1 MIKYRAVLNNSGRN
15 YYYLPFL
22 EGDNNGGKMSIVYL
36 MVFIALVFIYV
47 SNTLKHPR
55 TQNENA
61 RVKPG
66 SVITDKSS

>member
-1 MIKYRAVLNNSGRN
+1 M
-15 YYYLPFL
+15 PFF

-36 MVFIALVFIYV
+36 MVFIAFVFIYV
-47 SNTLKHPR
+47 NNTSKHPR
-55 TQNENA
+55 TQNENE